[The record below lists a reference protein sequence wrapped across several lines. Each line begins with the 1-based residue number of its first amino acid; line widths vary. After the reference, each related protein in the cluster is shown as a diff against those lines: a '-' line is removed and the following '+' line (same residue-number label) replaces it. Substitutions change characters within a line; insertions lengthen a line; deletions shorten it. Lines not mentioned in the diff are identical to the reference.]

1 MTANNPFKA
10 ACWMLFSVISFV
22 CLAVSVRQLINDY
35 SAYQILGIRSLFGT
49 VFLGL
54 LIVRKNRS
62 WFISNAPVKQTAR
75 NLVHFTGQYLWVIG
89 IGLLP
94 LAEVFALE
102 FTAPAWAALLA
113 WMFLGERLTNARK
126 VALACGFAG
135 LILIVKPGPAI
146 FQSASMIVII
156 SALFFAMSMIL
167 VKQLS
172 KYDNAATILFYFCL
186 IQTPLGLIP
195 ASLQWSALTH
205 SSLIWFVLV
214 SICGLT
220 AHLGITK
227 AVQNADIMF
236 IQPVEF
242 LRVPLVALAGY
253 FIYAEKVDIWLYI
266 GALIIFCG
274 NFYSLRQEVGSKVK
288 AAEDRAA

>member
-1 MTANNPFKA
+1 
-10 ACWMLFSVISFV
+10 MLFGVLSFI
-22 CLAVSVRQLINDY
+22 CLAVSVRQLIADY

-49 VFLGL
+49 LFLCI
-54 LIVRKNRS
+54 LIFKQDRS
-62 WFISNAPVKQTAR
+62 WFISLNPGKQIAR

-113 WMFLGERLTNARK
+113 WIFLGERLTFARK
-126 VALACGFAG
+126 VALVCGFAG
-135 LILIVKPGPAI
+135 LIMILKPSSAI
-146 FQSASMIVII
+146 LQSASMIVII

-172 KYDNAATILFYFCL
+172 RADNAATILFYFCL
-186 IQTPLGLIP
+186 IQMPLGLIP
-195 ASLQWSALTH
+195 ASFNWTPITSG
-205 SSLIWFVLV
+205 SLIWFILV

-227 AVQNADIMF
+227 AIQNADIMF
-236 IQPVEF
+236 IQPVDF
-242 LRVPLVALAGY
+242 LRVPLVALVGY
-253 FIYAEKVDIWLYI
+253 IFYAEKIDIWLFI

-274 NFYSLRQEVGSKVK
+274 NFYSLKEEVRSKSILHNPV
-288 AAEDRAA
+288 